1 MRNKSKTKIPTPP
14 SPPPPQAQP
23 HSFTPKSSASCLGWG
38 MGGWGQHCC
47 SFLLTPSPWLH
58 HGLPQPA
65 GHACSTV
72 ALSIGYWWYLVHH
85 GQRHLQHTLALL
97 LLWPWPSP
105 CCFSLPPPPLIPL
118 PAWLFCPFL
127 QCLFPETPPLTLTGS
142 AVRQWVC
149 WSQLEPPASRSP
161 TLSSVATA
169 ISTHQHSLA

>member
-14 SPPPPQAQP
+14 SPPLPQAQP

-85 GQRHLQHTLALL
+85 GQRHLQHTLTLL

-105 CCFSLPPPPLIPL
+105 CCAHSPPSPHSSACVAFLP
-118 PAWLFCPFL
+118 
-127 QCLFPETPPLTLTGS
+127 
-142 AVRQWVC
+142 
-149 WSQLEPPASRSP
+149 
-161 TLSSVATA
+161 LSSVSFPRDTTTNTDRLSCAPVGLLKPAGTTCILQPYPVLTVATA